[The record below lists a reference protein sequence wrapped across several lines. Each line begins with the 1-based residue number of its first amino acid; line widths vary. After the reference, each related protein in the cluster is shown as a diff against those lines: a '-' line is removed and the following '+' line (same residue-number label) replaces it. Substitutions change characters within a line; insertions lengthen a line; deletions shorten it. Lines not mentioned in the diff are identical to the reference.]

1 MINESARSPVPA
13 IDDVRGQVDDVDE
26 FLARTQRRRRSRWRW
41 LIAAVAVIGI
51 FGWAF
56 VAARSLGRDPT
67 LVRSPLI
74 GKPAPAFRLPT
85 LDGGEVD
92 SNAFVGEVVVVN
104 FWASWC
110 VPCQEEAPELQAFAA
125 RWAGRGVNLVGIVY
139 QDDQSKAAEFR
150 DQYRL
155 TYPQTMDPGGRSAID
170 YGVFGVPETY
180 VIARDGTVM
189 AKLLGAVDAATLE
202 QVVSAVENGRTVSTG
217 NDRYRTGPGQP

>member
-1 MINESARSPVPA
+1 MTDNGPSRS
-13 IDDVRGQVDDVDE
+13 DVDAFDDVDE
-26 FLARTQRRRRSRWRW
+26 VEEFLTGTRHRSRSRWRW
-41 LIAAVAVIGI
+41 VIATVAVIVI

-56 VAARSLGRDPT
+56 VAGRSLGRDPT

-74 GKPAPAFRLPT
+74 GKPAPAFQLPT
-85 LDGGEVD
+85 LDGGEID
-92 SNAFVGEVVVVN
+92 SAAFRGQVIVVN

-110 VPCQEEAPELQAFAA
+110 VPCKEEAPELQAFAA

-139 QDDQSKAAEFR
+139 NDDESKAGEFR
-150 DQYRL
+150 DRYEL
-155 TYPQTMDPGGRSAID
+155 TYPQTLDPGGRTAID

-202 QVVSAVENGRTVSTG
+202 RVVSAVEDGRTVSTG
-217 NDRYRTGPGQP
+217 NDRYRTGPGEP

>member
-1 MINESARSPVPA
+1 MTGSRL
-13 IDDVRGQVDDVDE
+13 DVDEVDE
-26 FLARTQRRRRSRWRW
+26 FLIGAGRRSRSRWRW
-41 LIAAVAVIGI
+41 MIAGVAVIAI

-74 GKPAPAFRLPT
+74 GKPAPPFSLPR

-92 SNAFVGEVVVVN
+92 SSSFEGEVIVVN

-110 VPCQEEAPELQAFAA
+110 VPCREEAPELQAFAA
-125 RWAGRGVNLVGIVY
+125 RWAGRGVNVIGIVY
-139 QDDQSKAAEFR
+139 NDDADKAREFR
-150 DQYRL
+150 DRYGL
-155 TYPQTMDPGGRSAID
+155 TYPQALDPGGRSAID

-180 VIARDGTVM
+180 VIATDGTVM

-202 QVVSAVENGRTVSTG
+202 QVVDAVGEGRTVSTS
-217 NDRYRTGPGQP
+217 NDRYRTGPGEP